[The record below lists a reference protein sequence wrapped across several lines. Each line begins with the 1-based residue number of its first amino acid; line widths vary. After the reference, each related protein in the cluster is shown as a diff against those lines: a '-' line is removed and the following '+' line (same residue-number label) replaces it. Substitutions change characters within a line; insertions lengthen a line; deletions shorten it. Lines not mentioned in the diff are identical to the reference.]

1 MNRALLKARRLIDGT
16 GAEPLDWPTI
26 VIEDGVITGVY
37 GPDVPEVLA
46 GDETPVIEY
55 PEATILPGLIDCH
68 VHLNLPGDGTDFV
81 TSVAE
86 TDGVLVATAANNAR
100 TALQAGITM
109 LRDCGGRGTATF
121 DLRRALQL
129 GYGQG
134 SRLVLCG
141 QPITITGGHCWY
153 FGGEAD
159 GVDGVREKVREM
171 AKLGADFIK
180 VMGSGGGTPGTT
192 SWLPSFG
199 AQEIAAVTTEAHR
212 LGRPI
217 SIHCLCA
224 DAITYATDAGADQI
238 EHANFMVDESGKQQY
253 VPEVGERLAR
263 SDALVTGTLAVGY
276 YIMKAVEAKESPTP
290 DEQAAL
296 DRWRVM
302 LADNMYH
309 FGLLLRA
316 GVQFVA
322 GTDAGWRFT
331 PFDALPVELE
341 LMNQAGMST
350 TEAIVA
356 ATSRA
361 AQALRV
367 DDRTGAIRPGLL
379 ADIIA
384 VEGDPLADLSVL
396 RRPVLVMQGGQVIQ
410 TVMRPKEASV
420 A

>member
-1 MNRALLKARRLIDGT
+1 VSRAILKARQLIDGT
-16 GAEPLDWPTI
+16 GAEPLAWPT
-26 VIEDGVITGVY
+26 VAIEDGVIAGVY
-37 GPDVPEVLA
+37 GHDVPEDVSRDGTEVL
-46 GDETPVIEY
+46 EY

-81 TSVAE
+81 DSVAE

-100 TALQAGITM
+100 TALEAGITS
-109 LRDCGGRGTATF
+109 LRDCGGRGTTTF

-134 SRLVLCG
+134 PRLVLCG

-159 GVDGVREKVREM
+159 GVDGVREKAREM

-180 VMGSGGGTPGTT
+180 VMGTGGGTPGTT
-192 SWLPSFG
+192 SWLPSFD
-199 AQEIAAVTTEAHR
+199 AQEIGAVTTEAHR

-238 EHANFMVDESGKQQY
+238 EHANFLVDATGNQHY

-263 SDALVTGTLAVGY
+263 SGALVTGTLAVGY
-276 YIMKAVEAKESPTP
+276 YILKAVESKESRTA

-302 LADNMYH
+302 LADNMHH
-309 FGLLLRA
+309 FGLLLQA
-316 GVQFVA
+316 GVRFVA

-331 PFDALPVELE
+331 PFDALPAELE
-341 LMNQAGMST
+341 LMHQAGMST
-350 TEAIVA
+350 AETIVA

-361 AQALRV
+361 AQALRI
-367 DDRTGAIRPGLL
+367 DDKTGVIRPGLV

-396 RRPVLVMQGGQVIQ
+396 QRPSLVMQGGQIISRNLPR
-410 TVMRPKEASV
+410 MMHP
-420 A
+420 